1 MILEVGSCFVRFP
14 GRVFPLGFEDVL
26 PGHPVNL
33 LKLLMSMLQ
42 CMSARFGRPRRLSPM
57 QAPASAN
64 GPDPQWL
71 RHRFRSPGMHVPDA
85 GVAGLSLAEGMRQ
98 CGCVC
103 VCLCVCVT
111 GHFRAAP
118 LYSRPSQ
125 IFLHDRCRVAF
136 SDDGCVHGDALF
148 LSLIFAGR
156 LGAASLS
163 SQQSKAVGCCGMF
176 QTQGLTWLSC
186 GRVALSSYLR
196 TEPLLQVTWS
206 VTSPAGQPQPQ
217 TPFCIL
223 VFFSRV

>member
-1 MILEVGSCFVRFP
+1 MVPILSGSDIVSGHLVCTFLMQVLLVYRWPKACDSVG
-14 GRVFPLGFEDVL
+14 
-26 PGHPVNL
+26 
-33 LKLLMSMLQ
+33 
-42 CMSARFGRPRRLSPM
+42 
-57 QAPASAN
+57 
-64 GPDPQWL
+64 
-71 RHRFRSPGMHVPDA
+71 
-85 GVAGLSLAEGMRQ
+85 
-98 CGCVC
+98 VC

>member
-1 MILEVGSCFVRFP
+1 MLGDLFLTFLCFVFRLFLSIATLKDVILEVGSCFVRFP

-103 VCLCVCVT
+103 VFVCVCVK
-111 GHFRAAP
+111 
-118 LYSRPSQ
+118 
-125 IFLHDRCRVAF
+125 DWAF
-136 SDDGCVHGDALF
+136 SCSPLIQQAEAD
-148 LSLIFAGR
+148 LS
-156 LGAASLS
+156 
-163 SQQSKAVGCCGMF
+163 
-176 QTQGLTWLSC
+176 
-186 GRVALSSYLR
+186 
-196 TEPLLQVTWS
+196 P
-206 VTSPAGQPQPQ
+206 
-217 TPFCIL
+217 
-223 VFFSRV
+223 